1 MVRRVPG
8 GWLLMSRRTIA
19 NLVFFVIVFF
29 VMCAWAASN
38 IITID
43 QIDNPYP
50 IKGEFSAASGVTPN
64 AEVAYLGVHYG
75 RVSSVERIPG
85 GVRMTMKIDDGKQ
98 IPKGSIARI
107 FRKSAIGEPYIDF
120 KPPEGY
126 KDGGPYIGKNDTVP
140 VSQTQVPLEF
150 SELLR
155 AANALLANVD
165 PNKAGDLVHELA
177 TALNGRTD
185 DLRSLTNSFDQL
197 TQTFVAKS
205 DVLDRLATNNT
216 AITKVLADH
225 ATDFGQS
232 LTNLRLLADSLA
244 SSTGDTSYVLDNG
257 SRLVGELANLVSDE
271 KAPLDCTLKSLTDVI
286 GMTVSRLPGTE
297 YILRNGPDADSKF
310 YSTRD
315 EMPDGLWVRVN
326 LLVDPSN
333 PSEQYNPPLLLP
345 PHRDVPACSSQ
356 VASGGGQSFV
366 PADALAASRIPSGTS
381 LPATGGAL
389 FAALSGILLAM
400 TAGVRILTT
409 RARAR

>member
-1 MVRRVPG
+1 
-8 GWLLMSRRTIA
+8 MSKRTIA
-19 NLVFFVIVFF
+19 NLVFFLLVFF
-29 VMCAWAASN
+29 VMCAWAVGN

-50 IKGEFSAASGVTPN
+50 IKGEFTAASGVMPN

-75 RVSSVERIPG
+75 RVSSVERMPG

-98 IPKGSIARI
+98 IPEGSIARI

-126 KDGGPYIGKNDTVP
+126 KDGGPYIAKNETVP
-140 VSQTQVPLEF
+140 LKDTQVPLEF

-165 PNKAGDLVHELA
+165 PHKAGDLIHELA

-185 DLRSLTNSFDQL
+185 DLRSLTTSFDQL

-216 AITKVLADH
+216 AITKVLADN
-225 ATDFGQS
+225 ADDFGQS
-232 LTNLRLLADSLA
+232 LTNLRRLADALA
-244 SSTGDTSYVLDNG
+244 ASTGDTTTLLDSG
-257 SRLVGELANLVSDE
+257 TTLVGELANLVADSKGD
-271 KAPLDCTLKSLTDVI
+271 LDCTLKDLTDVI
-286 GMTVSRLPGTE
+286 GLTVSRLPGTE
-297 YILRNGPDADSKF
+297 YILRNGPDAFSKF

-315 EMPDGLWVRVN
+315 ELPDGLWVRVN
-326 LLVDPSN
+326 LLTAP
-333 PSEQYNPPLLLP
+333 ENPPAQYIPPLNLP
-345 PHRDVPACSSQ
+345 APRAVPGCASTITPASSGRD
-356 VASGGGQSFV
+356 FV
-366 PADALAASRIPSGTS
+366 PADILAASRTSGGS
-381 LPATGGAL
+381 LPATGGAA
-389 FAALSGILLAM
+389 FAAVAGTLVALA
-400 TAGVRILTT
+400 AAARILTT